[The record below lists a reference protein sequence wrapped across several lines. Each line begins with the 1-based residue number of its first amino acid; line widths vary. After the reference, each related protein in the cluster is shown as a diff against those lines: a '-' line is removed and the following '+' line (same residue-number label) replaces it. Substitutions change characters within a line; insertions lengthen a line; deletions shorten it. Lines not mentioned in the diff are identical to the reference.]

1 MVMRN
6 ARRLS
11 ATGFHHVVTRGN
23 NKQLIFEDDCD
34 RLKFLGLLDGARC
47 EFGIRII
54 AWCLMDN
61 HVHLCLD
68 DFEGH
73 LSEFMHRILSRFAS
87 YMNYRH
93 GREGHLFQG
102 RYFSDPIESDER
114 LLECVRYILNNP
126 AYAGICSA
134 RDYRW
139 SCYSEY
145 ATEARIVDTSPVLEM
160 LGGPQP
166 YESFIAD
173 SDRCLYAF
181 EGGRYLPDDDAKRL
195 ACTVADRFDA
205 RLDEVK
211 ALCVSKRN
219 EVLRAMIAHGLSY
232 QQIGRLCGVSTST
245 VGRAAVGT

>member
-1 MVMRN
+1 MRK
-6 ARRLS
+6 ARRVS
-11 ATGFHHVVTRGN
+11 ATGYHHVVTRGN
-23 NKQLIFEDDCD
+23 NKQVIFEEDGD
-34 RLKFLGLLDGARC
+34 RLKFLGLLDGCRR

-68 DFEGH
+68 DPEGR
-73 LSEFMHRILSRFAS
+73 LSEFMHRLLSRFAS
-87 YMNYRH
+87 YMNFRH

-139 SCYSEY
+139 SGYSEY
-145 ATEARIVDTSPVLEM
+145 TNEPCVVDTSPVLEM

-166 YESFIAD
+166 FESFIAD
-173 SDRCLYAF
+173 RDRCLYAF

-195 ACTVADRFDA
+195 ARAVADEFSA

-211 ALCVSKRN
+211 ALCASRRN
-219 EVLRAMIAHGLSY
+219 EVLRAMSARGLSY
-232 QQIGRLCGVSTST
+232 KQIGRLCGVSTST
-245 VGRAAVGT
+245 VGRAVVGI